1 MRPHGHL
8 HDELAADAMAPRA
21 GCDVTATAAPASV
34 RGAGTVLDAAPTV
47 VHLLADAAARAPARE
62 ALVCGDER
70 IDHAHYLA
78 AVAAFAHELRALG
91 AQGERVATLI
101 GNSID
106 GCIASFAGLAAGA
119 QLAPLNALLTPHE
132 LEPILL
138 DAQPRVFVVQAA
150 LAAAALPVAQRAGVA
165 HCIVVG
171 DGARRLAE
179 PALGAALPPLP
190 AADAPALLQYTGGTT
205 GRAKGVELTH
215 RALAVNVA
223 QREALLP
230 TREGDRVL
238 CMMPL
243 SHAYGMAM
251 GLLLAVRA
259 ASTLVIL
266 PRYQPDAVLDAV
278 PRERI
283 GVFLGSPTIF
293 VGLLAHP
300 PCAGTDWRSVHTCY
314 SGAAALAAATLE
326 RWRAVTGAPVFEGY
340 GMTEAG
346 PVLAF
351 NPARGPVKPG
361 SVGAPVPDTTIEIVD
376 VDTGARVLARGD
388 SGEIR
393 VRGPQLMRG
402 YRNRP
407 DETAQALRDGWLYT
421 GDIGAIDDDG
431 FLTIRDRKK
440 DMAIVGGYN
449 VYPREVE
456 EVLFAHPD
464 VADAAVIGVPDA
476 YRGEVLR
483 ACVVARP
490 GSGSDAAALQAFC
503 AQRLSRYKVP
513 AEVRFMAALPKTAAN
528 KTDKAALRGAQP

>member
-1 MRPHGHL
+1 MM
-8 HDELAADAMAPRA
+8 AA
-21 GCDVTATAAPASV
+21 T
-34 RGAGTVLDAAPTV
+34 TV
-47 VHLLADAAARAPARE
+47 VQLLVDAAARAPQRE

-78 AVAAFAHELRALG
+78 AVAGFAHELRALG
-91 AQGERVATLI
+91 AAGERVATLI

-106 GCIASFAGLAAGA
+106 GCIAAFACLSAGA
-119 QLAPLNALLTPHE
+119 QHAPLNALLTPHE
-132 LEPILL
+132 LEPILA
-138 DAQPRVFVVQAA
+138 DAQPQVFIVQAP
-150 LAAAALPVAQRAGVA
+150 LAAAALPVARRLGIV

-171 DGARRLAE
+171 DGARRLAD
-179 PALGAALPPLP
+179 AAGGGAALPPLP
-190 AADAPALLQYTGGTT
+190 DPEAPALLQYTGGTT

-243 SHAYGMAM
+243 AHAYGMAM

-266 PRYQPDAVLDAV
+266 PRYQGDAVLDIVA
-278 PRERI
+278 RERI

-293 VGLLAHP
+293 TGLLAHP
-300 PCAGTDWRSVHTCY
+300 RSATTDWRSVHTCY
-314 SGAAALAAATLE
+314 SGASALAAATLE
-326 RWRAVTGAPVFEGY
+326 RWHALTGAVVLEGY
-340 GMTEAG
+340 GLTEAG

-351 NPARGPVKPG
+351 NPAGGPVKPAT
-361 SVGAPVPDTTIEIVD
+361 VGVPVPGTEIEIVD
-376 VDTGARVLARGD
+376 VETGTRVLPRGE

-393 VRGPQLMRG
+393 ARGPQLMSG

-407 DETAQALRDGWLYT
+407 LETAQALRDGWLYT
-421 GDIGAIDDDG
+421 GDIGSIDDHG
-431 FLTIRDRKK
+431 VLSIRDRKK

-464 VADAAVIGVPDA
+464 VADAAVIGVADD
-476 YRGEVLR
+476 YRGETLL
-483 ACVVARP
+483 ACVVPHQGAA
-490 GSGSDAAALQAFC
+490 GDAAALQAALQALC
-503 AQRLSRYKVP
+503 AERLSRYKQP
-513 AEVRFMAALPKTAAN
+513 AAFSFMTALPKTSAG
-528 KTDKAALRGAQP
+528 KTDKAALRAVFRSVPAHRAGTVPSKPATAFPPHHRGADA